1 MKKIII
7 TGSTSMIG
15 AALVQECLARGLL
28 VYAAVREDSPKLFRL
43 PPHERLR
50 IIHCPLEELERLP
63 DLIKDSCDTFYHIAW
78 GNTGASRDKSVQL
91 QSNNIQYTLDA
102 VRAAKTLGCRRFI
115 GAGSQAEYGV
125 LDRERIGPGA
135 PVSPQTPYGVSKL
148 AAGKLAFLLC
158 RELGMECIWPRIFSV
173 YGIHDKESSMIMS
186 SIEKF
191 LGGQPGEFTPGEQRW
206 DYLYSKDAGR
216 AYYLIGER
224 GRDGAV
230 YCVGSGKARLLKEYI
245 YEMRDA
251 AAPGVRP
258 GIGKRPY
265 PPGAVM
271 NLCADISTLT
281 EDVGFVPEYTFER
294 GIKETV
300 EWFKEKNVK

>member
-1 MKKIII
+1 
-7 TGSTSMIG
+7 
-15 AALVQECLARGLL
+15 
-28 VYAAVREDSPKLFRL
+28 
-43 PPHERLR
+43 
-50 IIHCPLEELERLP
+50 
-63 DLIKDSCDTFYHIAW
+63 
-78 GNTGASRDKSVQL
+78 
-91 QSNNIQYTLDA
+91 
-102 VRAAKTLGCRRFI
+102 
-115 GAGSQAEYGV
+115 
-125 LDRERIGPGA
+125 
-135 PVSPQTPYGVSKL
+135 
-148 AAGKLAFLLC
+148 
-158 RELGMECIWPRIFSV
+158 
-173 YGIHDKESSMIMS
+173 MIMS

>member
-15 AALVQECLARGLL
+15 TALVQECLTRGLL
-28 VYAAVREDSPKLFRL
+28 VYAAVREDSPKLLRL
-43 PPHERLR
+43 PRHERLR
-50 IIHCPLEELERLP
+50 IIRCPLEELERLP
-63 DLIKDSCDTFYHIAW
+63 GLIKDSCDTFYHIAW

-125 LDRERIGPGA
+125 LDMERIGPGA
-135 PVSPQTPYGVSKL
+135 PVSPRTPYGVSKL

-191 LGGQPGEFTPGEQRW
+191 LRGQPGEFTPGEQRW

-251 AAPGVRP
+251 AAPGVLP

-281 EDVGFVPEYTFER
+281 QDVGFVPEYTFER